1 MPIYEF
7 LCEDCN
13 RIFSFFARHSQTAR
27 RRPGCPKC
35 GGRRMNK
42 RFSRFAMATS
52 SAIRAGT
59 PAKEGGG
66 GGEPDVSP
74 EQEARMER
82 AMMGLAGEMDS
93 IDESNPRQMAS
104 VIRRL
109 ADATGEPIDG
119 TTDEMIRRLEAGEDP
134 DKVEERMA
142 EAFGGDEAGAG
153 LGSSPSY
160 DGGLYDL

>member
-1 MPIYEF
+1 
-7 LCEDCN
+7 
-13 RIFSFFARHSQTAR
+13 
-27 RRPGCPKC
+27 
-35 GGRRMNK
+35 MNK
-42 RFSRFAMATS
+42 RFSRFAMATR
-52 SAIRAGT
+52 SARRLEP
-59 PAKEGGG
+59 PANEGGE

-134 DKVEERMA
+134 DKVEESMA
-142 EAFGGDEAGAG
+142 DAFGGDEAGAG
-153 LGSSPSY
+153 LGSSPTC